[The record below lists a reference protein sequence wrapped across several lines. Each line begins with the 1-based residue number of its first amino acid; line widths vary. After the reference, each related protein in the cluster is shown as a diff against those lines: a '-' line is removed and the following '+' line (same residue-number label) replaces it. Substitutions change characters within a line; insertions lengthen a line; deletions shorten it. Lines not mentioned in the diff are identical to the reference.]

1 MTRIEGEFSSTTDEP
16 NFITQEQLKTF
27 KPPEQLLLS
36 SLNARVQMRWPL
48 TKQKTQANYK
58 FRQNDSTKSKKVQP
72 DTRIHLLLLQARWGC
87 HNTRAE
93 ENNFFNSIE
102 DELTSNLSLD
112 NTIVKY
118 VYFA

>member
-1 MTRIEGEFSSTTDEP
+1 MMTRIEGEFSSTTDEP

-36 SLNARVQMRWPL
+36 SLNVVQMRWPL

-72 DTRIHLLLLQARWGC
+72 DTRIHLLLLQA
-87 HNTRAE
+87 
-93 ENNFFNSIE
+93 
-102 DELTSNLSLD
+102 
-112 NTIVKY
+112 K
-118 VYFA
+118 